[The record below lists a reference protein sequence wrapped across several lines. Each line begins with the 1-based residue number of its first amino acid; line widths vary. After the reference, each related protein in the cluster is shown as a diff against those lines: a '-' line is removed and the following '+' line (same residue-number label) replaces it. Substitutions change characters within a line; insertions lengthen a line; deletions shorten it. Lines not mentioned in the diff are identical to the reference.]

1 MKKSVI
7 KLMKAAIRYL
17 EPSVSASGEAPA
29 TAGAAIPM
37 GPPAPEKPYDWE
49 PLVLADLRANSQ
61 AWQINM
67 TERSGGGGG
76 YGVEY
81 VPAVRL
87 VRRGSRALGVDLT
100 GAIVLQA
107 DGRARRANLSVVK
120 PRASITG
127 VALSHPTSVAIAD
140 LVVEIYNARK
150 EADEAEALKRLG
162 EYVQT
167 AFK

>member
-17 EPSVSASGEAPA
+17 EPSISASGEVQGEPA
-29 TAGAAIPM
+29 AAVPA
-37 GPPAPEKPYDWE
+37 GPPAPEKAYDWE
-49 PLVLADLRANSQ
+49 SLVLADLRANSQ
-61 AWQINM
+61 AWQISM
-67 TERSGGGGG
+67 TERAGGGG
-76 YGVEY
+76 YGAEY

-87 VRRGSRALGVDLT
+87 VRRGSRALGLDLT

-107 DGRARRANLSVVK
+107 DGRVRRANLSVMK

-127 VALSHPTSVAIAD
+127 VTLSHPTSVAIAD

-150 EADEAEALKRLG
+150 QADEAEALKRLG

-167 AFK
+167 TFK